1 MGNSNNT
8 LVVQYTNKA
17 MYDMS
22 KRKLAIELHKQ
33 DNILNKRT
41 EIMNKCSQAANT
53 TWRNMTPKNNTKL
66 TIKSTQ

>member
-1 MGNSNNT
+1 
-8 LVVQYTNKA
+8 

-66 TIKSTQ
+66 TIQSTQ

>member
-8 LVVQYTNKA
+8 LVVQYTNKT

-53 TWRNMTPKNNTKL
+53 TWRNMTLKNNTKL